1 MAVLV
6 CSDDL
11 EFVCARHA
19 RQKKHLDLVSI
30 FVQRVLVALDAL
42 YTCGPFATASD
53 GDNKNLIFA
62 VCRHSGAQT
71 CCTMKSS
78 TVQYNGNW

>member
-1 MAVLV
+1 M
-6 CSDDL
+6 CGTCKTT
-11 EFVCARHA
+11 E
-19 RQKKHLDLVSI
+19 KKKKKNLHLVSI
-30 FVQRVLVALDAL
+30 FFVQTVLVALDAL

-71 CCTMKSS
+71 CCAMKSS
-78 TVQYNGNW
+78 TVQYNGN